1 MKLTVLL
8 LIAFATA
15 PVESLRL
22 RRVAAADIEPEAA
35 EESEAAIA
43 IIDDDSDRGEEREL
57 LSAWC
62 DPNTPTNWHPNYA
75 VAWSAGGCIYKAD
88 CDSPGYDTELACCDG
103 AYGGQVSGA
112 CKAGFANPSTTT
124 TKWYADYGTSW
135 AVAGCKTAFPY
146 PSYATTFFNNQ
157 LDCCK
162 GAYGGQTSGAC
173 LAGLPNSPTMAPI
186 TAGGV
191 GGRWYANY
199 GVAWSIAGC
208 KNTSPYPELRRHLLR
223 QPAGVLQGRLRR
235 TDKQRVPQGAPH
247 GPHPPPHGGS
257 HEETHI
263 CPHRG
268 AHLEAHLR
276 AHGEAIHYGY
286 LHGQCYYEFRNQKA
300 RDASAS
306 GCQC

>member
-57 LSAWC
+57 LSSWC

-124 TKWYADYGTSW
+124 TNWYADYGTSW

-173 LAGLPNSPTMAPI
+173 LAGLPT
-186 TAGGV
+186 
-191 GGRWYANY
+191 
-199 GVAWSIAGC
+199 
-208 KNTSPYPELRRHLLR
+208 
-223 QPAGVLQGRLRR
+223 
-235 TDKQRVPQGAPH
+235 
-247 GPHPPPHGGS
+247 PPPWPPSPPGVSAGS
-257 HEETHI
+257 GT
-263 CPHRG
+263 
-268 AHLEAHLR
+268 
-276 AHGEAIHYGY
+276 
-286 LHGQCYYEFRNQKA
+286 
-300 RDASAS
+300 
-306 GCQC
+306 